1 MRAGGL
7 ERRLLCSGVWRV
19 RCEAGWVSES
29 SSAAGAGAQ
38 RGAGLSRLFALS
50 VSLSLSS
57 LSLCLSLS
65 LFFLYFLLPGAV
77 FSPLRKQNPSLDVV
91 EVRAVAARPF
101 SLSLSD
107 ALLPWH
113 PGGAVC

>member
-50 VSLSLSS
+50 VSLSLSI
-57 LSLCLSLS
+57 CLSLLS
-65 LFFLYFLLPGAV
+65 VLSASWSCLLAAEKTKSIPGR
-77 FSPLRKQNPSLDVV
+77 S

-101 SLSLSD
+101 SLS
-107 ALLPWH
+107 P
-113 PGGAVC
+113 